1 MPWPSETLG
10 LYISVPFCRAKCTFC
25 NFASGVGTPEAVERY
40 VALLCREIRAVRE
53 AAEAA
58 DIVLPERVDTVY
70 IGGGTPSLLQASQL
84 EAIFVALR
92 GEFQIEDG
100 AEMTLE
106 AAPGQIGAG
115 LLDRALRMG
124 VNRVSLGV
132 QTFVDA
138 EAAAVGRSHT
148 ERSCLGEFARLRAA
162 GVRSLGVD
170 LIAGLPRQ
178 TEQSWAQSL
187 EVAAGCGLDH
197 LSVYML
203 EVDEESRL
211 GREVLGGGARLQAP
225 AVPTDDSIAAMY
237 EMACE
242 QLPARGFAQYEIS
255 NFAGKGARSR
265 HNVKYWQRE
274 PYLGLGMDAHSMAE
288 GQTGT
293 GLRWA
298 NADELAVYEGVS
310 AMGTAEP
317 VTDRQAFEETVFLGL
332 RLAEGLRRDA
342 LEHLPASWRRAFQ
355 AGVEHLESAGLL
367 HADDLGWRLSR
378 RGQVVSTEV
387 FGELLAGLPCPD
399 EFHDEFDDEFD
410 DAAGAGSMSPGL
422 PHGV

>member
-10 LYISVPFCRAKCTFC
+10 VYISVPFCRAKCTFC
-25 NFASGVGTPEAVERY
+25 NFASGVGTPDAVERY
-40 VALLCREIRAVRE
+40 VALLCREIRAVRG

-58 DIVLPERVDTVY
+58 GIALPERVDTVY
-70 IGGGTPSLLQASQL
+70 IGGGTPSLLEAAQL
-84 EAIFVALR
+84 EAIFAAMR
-92 GEFQIEDG
+92 GEFRIEGG

-106 AAPGQIGAG
+106 AAPGQIGAS
-115 LLDRALRMG
+115 LLDAALGMG

-148 ERSCLGEFARLRAA
+148 ERSCLREFARLRAA
-162 GVRSLGVD
+162 GVGSLGID

-178 TEQSWAQSL
+178 TERSWAQSID
-187 EVAAGCGLDH
+187 VAAGCGLDH

-203 EVDEESRL
+203 EIDEESRL

-225 AVPTDDSIAAMY
+225 AVPTDDCIATMY
-237 EMACE
+237 EMACDR
-242 QLPARGFAQYEIS
+242 LPANGFAQYEIS
-255 NFAGKGARSR
+255 NFAREGARSR

-288 GQTGT
+288 GRAGR

-298 NADELAVYEGVS
+298 NADELARYEGVS
-310 AMGTAEP
+310 AMDAAEP
-317 VTDRQAFEETVFLGL
+317 VTDRQAFEEAVFLGL

-342 LEHLPASWRRAFQ
+342 LEDLPPSWKRAFQ
-355 AGVEHLESAGLL
+355 DGAEHLQSAGLL
-367 HADDLGWRLSR
+367 QADDLGWRLSR
-378 RGQVVSTEV
+378 RGQMVSSEV
-387 FGELLAGLPCPD
+387 FGELLAEVSCRDSLD
-399 EFHDEFDDEFD
+399 HDELDE
-410 DAAGAGSMSPGL
+410 APCGGSMSPGL
-422 PHGV
+422 LHGL